1 MSLKITNT
9 SVTYQD
15 VVDSTPQLTA
25 SGTGKLVASAVV
37 SAPLTAS
44 ANWAIPLTV
53 GGTQVQAPPGAK
65 FLGGYVSDLAFTPGS
80 ITTALLIGTPATITT
95 PTTTP
100 TSASTIMSSTDSTVG
115 TLVADT
121 TSPSTFGLLA
131 TVTVSTTQNSTIP
144 VTSSPYLSLQIV
156 DSVALPVGT
165 ATVVLYYQL

>member
-25 SGTGKLVASAVV
+25 SGTGKLIASAVV
-37 SAPLTAS
+37 STPLTAAS
-44 ANWAIPLTV
+44 WAIPLTV

-65 FLGGYVSDLAFTPGS
+65 FLGGYVSGLAFTPGS
-80 ITTALLIGTPATITT
+80 ITAASLIGTPAAITT

-100 TSASTIMSSTDSTVG
+100 TSPSTIMSSG

-121 TSPSTFGLLA
+121 TSPATFGLLA
-131 TVTVSTTQNSTIP
+131 TVTVSTTQNSTVP
-144 VTSSPYLSLQIV
+144 VTSSPYLSLQIA